1 MYSFFV
7 STALLT
13 YICAILINFVEL
25 VQILTGAN
33 SVFLGLTVF
42 AWANSI
48 GGIYLYN
55 VDYLTIHH
63 FAKIGNSGTAIA
75 GIYSGQLFNF
85 LLGFGVSLFIQSI
98 DG

>member
-1 MYSFFV
+1 MGKLYRR
-7 STALLT
+7 
-13 YICAILINFVEL
+13 
-25 VQILTGAN
+25 
-33 SVFLGLTVF
+33 
-42 AWANSI
+42 
-48 GGIYLYN
+48 YLFYH